1 MAMAVAGFSGGQ
13 AEELRRA
20 MGFKRSVERMA
31 SIIATL
37 REGMTQNGVDPAAQD
52 EIVKQI
58 GSFALY
64 GFPESH
70 AASFAL
76 LAYASAYIR
85 AHHPA
90 CFLTAMLNHWPL
102 GFYSPAT
109 LVQDSARH
117 GVRTLPIDVQQSD
130 WLCHVTDAKEV
141 RLGLRYVDG
150 LRRGGRRAHRG
161 ASHPTSHSAISRT
174 ARACTATSSRS
185 SPRSAPARAWASGGA
200 RRSGRWPRCRAGCSR
215 APRPTRP
222 RRWPR

>member
-1 MAMAVAGFSGGQ
+1 MT
-13 AEELRRA
+13 
-20 MGFKRSVERMA
+20 ERG
-31 SIIATL
+31 I
-37 REGMTQNGVDPAAQD
+37 GPDAQD

-109 LVQDSARH
+109 LVKDAQRH
-117 GVRTLPIDVQQSD
+117 GVDVLPIDVQRQRLAVSR
-130 WLCHVTDAKEV
+130 HATEAV

-150 LRRGGRRAHRG
+150 LREDAGQPDRRA
-161 ASHPTSHSAISRT
+161 SAVRVARRSRAA
-174 ARACTATSSRS
+174 ARSSTATSWSKLAEVGACASLGLERRETLLAGRCALGGLLAGATRARRRRSRDDV
-185 SPRSAPARAWASGGA
+185 PTRRPWPTTAAPA
-200 RRSGRWPRCRAGCSR
+200 
-215 APRPTRP
+215 
-222 RRWPR
+222 